1 MDVENTSIY
10 NRCNTSSK
18 CTREGGMHA
27 ILQYMG
33 VVIMLQNIF
42 GNMINSTQ
50 DLEWFMT
57 NFIRKYEE
65 LESKFERY
73 DGETIEEI
81 ERDKRENELYYENE
95 RRRLEEEILTLR
107 EEKKVLIDKFME
119 LYTMMLKYRNDDKDS
134 VTLKQKRDMSN
145 FRKLMKAERERMDWE
160 DDIPF

>member
-1 MDVENTSIY
+1 
-10 NRCNTSSK
+10 
-18 CTREGGMHA
+18 
-27 ILQYMG
+27 
-33 VVIMLQNIF
+33 MLQNIF

-50 DLEWFMT
+50 DLEWFMI

-65 LESKFERY
+65 LENKFERY

-119 LYTMMLKYRNDDKDS
+119 LYTMMLKYRNGDKDS

>member
-1 MDVENTSIY
+1 
-10 NRCNTSSK
+10 
-18 CTREGGMHA
+18 
-27 ILQYMG
+27 
-33 VVIMLQNIF
+33 MLQNIF

-65 LESKFERY
+65 LENKFERY
-73 DGETIEEI
+73 DGETIEDI
-81 ERDKRENELYYENE
+81 ERDKRENEIYYENQ
-95 RRRLEEEILTLR
+95 RRRLEEEILELR

>member
-1 MDVENTSIY
+1 
-10 NRCNTSSK
+10 
-18 CTREGGMHA
+18 
-27 ILQYMG
+27 
-33 VVIMLQNIF
+33 MLQNIF

-73 DGETIEEI
+73 DGETIEDI

-134 VTLKQKRDMSN
+134 VTLKQKRDMSK

>member
-1 MDVENTSIY
+1 
-10 NRCNTSSK
+10 
-18 CTREGGMHA
+18 
-27 ILQYMG
+27 
-33 VVIMLQNIF
+33 MLQNVF

-50 DLEWFMT
+50 DLEWFMI

-65 LESKFERY
+65 LENKFERY
-73 DGETIEEI
+73 DGETIEDI

-134 VTLKQKRDMSN
+134 VTLKQKRDMSK

>member
-1 MDVENTSIY
+1 
-10 NRCNTSSK
+10 
-18 CTREGGMHA
+18 
-27 ILQYMG
+27 
-33 VVIMLQNIF
+33 MLQNIF

-65 LESKFERY
+65 LENKFERY

-81 ERDKRENELYYENE
+81 ERDKRENELYYENQVK
-95 RRRLEEEILTLR
+95 RLEDEILTLR

-134 VTLKQKRDMSN
+134 VTLKQKRDMSK

>member
-1 MDVENTSIY
+1 
-10 NRCNTSSK
+10 
-18 CTREGGMHA
+18 
-27 ILQYMG
+27 
-33 VVIMLQNIF
+33 MLQNIF

-107 EEKKVLIDKFME
+107 EEKKLLIDKFME
-119 LYTMMLKYRNDDKDS
+119 LYTMMLKYRNGDKDS
-134 VTLKQKRDMSN
+134 VTLKQKRDMSK

>member
-1 MDVENTSIY
+1 
-10 NRCNTSSK
+10 
-18 CTREGGMHA
+18 
-27 ILQYMG
+27 
-33 VVIMLQNIF
+33 MLQNIF
-42 GNMINSTQ
+42 GNMINNTQ

-119 LYTMMLKYRNDDKDS
+119 LYTMMLKYRNDNKDS
-134 VTLKQKRDMSN
+134 VTLKQKRDMSK

>member
-1 MDVENTSIY
+1 
-10 NRCNTSSK
+10 
-18 CTREGGMHA
+18 
-27 ILQYMG
+27 
-33 VVIMLQNIF
+33 MLQNIL

-65 LESKFERY
+65 LENKFERY
-73 DGETIEEI
+73 DGETIEDI

-134 VTLKQKRDMSN
+134 VTLKQKRDMSK

>member
-1 MDVENTSIY
+1 
-10 NRCNTSSK
+10 
-18 CTREGGMHA
+18 
-27 ILQYMG
+27 
-33 VVIMLQNIF
+33 MLQNIF

-95 RRRLEEEILTLR
+95 RRRLEEEILKLR

-119 LYTMMLKYRNDDKDS
+119 LYTMMLKYRNDDRNS
-134 VTLKQKRDMSN
+134 VTLKQKRDMSK

>member
-1 MDVENTSIY
+1 
-10 NRCNTSSK
+10 
-18 CTREGGMHA
+18 
-27 ILQYMG
+27 
-33 VVIMLQNIF
+33 MLQNIF

-73 DGETIEEI
+73 DGVTIEDI

-95 RRRLEEEILTLR
+95 RRRLEEEILELR

-119 LYTMMLKYRNDDKDS
+119 LYTMMLKYRNDDGKS

-145 FRKLMKAERERMDWE
+145 FRKLMKAERERIDWE
-160 DDIPF
+160 DDLPF

>member
-1 MDVENTSIY
+1 
-10 NRCNTSSK
+10 
-18 CTREGGMHA
+18 
-27 ILQYMG
+27 
-33 VVIMLQNIF
+33 MLQNIF

-119 LYTMMLKYRNDDKDS
+119 LYTMMLKYRNDDGKS

>member
-1 MDVENTSIY
+1 
-10 NRCNTSSK
+10 
-18 CTREGGMHA
+18 
-27 ILQYMG
+27 
-33 VVIMLQNIF
+33 MLQNIF
-42 GNMINSTQ
+42 GNMINSAQ

-73 DGETIEEI
+73 DGETIEDLEQ
-81 ERDKRENELYYENE
+81 EKEENEKMYEH
-95 RRRLEEEILTLR
+95 RIKRLEAGVQELR
-107 EEKKVLIDKFME
+107 EEKKVLIGKFME

-134 VTLKQKRDMSN
+134 VTLKQKRDMSK

>member
-1 MDVENTSIY
+1 
-10 NRCNTSSK
+10 
-18 CTREGGMHA
+18 
-27 ILQYMG
+27 
-33 VVIMLQNIF
+33 MLQNIF

-65 LESKFERY
+65 LEHKYEHYS
-73 DGETIEEI
+73 GETIEDLEQEKEENEKMYEHRI
-81 ERDKRENELYYENE
+81 ER
-95 RRRLEEEILTLR
+95 LEAEVQELR

-119 LYTMMLKYRNDDKDS
+119 LYTMMLKYRNNDKDS
-134 VTLKQKRDMSN
+134 VTLKQKRDMSK